1 MDDYDK
7 IILLDRPQE
16 FTNNDYL
23 ELSKVFQNHTQRQLF
38 EAMQKMFLPTPDVG
52 EVGGR
57 FKKSIGKFRVDF
69 SENRRQ
75 PNFEEDFLGKP
86 CTYFLKVFGI
96 ETQNADT
103 QVEITADT
111 PLSFR
116 SSDQQEVS
124 ANRASISLSQNNLVG
139 QNMRLR
145 MKCQDQ
151 EEQLARQEVE
161 LKSTKRKASSK
172 AANLAKI
179 SKKLHAAKE
188 ERVASE
194 NNNIRVTKDHKFDG
208 HCLFQ
213 GKSLFM
219 GKT

>member
-1 MDDYDK
+1 MITYHK

-16 FTNNDYL
+16 FTNNDYW

-38 EAMQKMFLPTPDVG
+38 EAMQKMFLPAPDAG
-52 EVGGR
+52 EVWGR
-57 FKKSIGKFRVDF
+57 FNKFKKSIGKFRVDF
-69 SENRRQ
+69 SKNRRQ

-96 ETQNADT
+96 ETQNTDT

-111 PLSFR
+111 PLSFTN
-116 SSDQQEVS
+116 SDQQEFS

-151 EEQLARQEVE
+151 EEQLTRQEVE

-172 AANLAKI
+172 ALNLAKI
-179 SKKLHAAKE
+179 RNCMSLKRKE
-188 ERVASE
+188 
-194 NNNIRVTKDHKFDG
+194 
-208 HCLFQ
+208 
-213 GKSLFM
+213 
-219 GKT
+219 